1 MHAAG
6 YGLADMRSNVA
17 IAPDTIFHLA
27 SSGKQITGLGILMLA
42 EAGKL
47 DLNDPVSR
55 HLPELAGFDP
65 KVTIRRLLH
74 HTSGIR
80 DFYDEEGVEE
90 VMARCERPANADIIR
105 TYVDLGCPMAR
116 PGIKPGDEF
125 SYSNSGY
132 DLLGTVI
139 ERASGQSYHDFFQ
152 DRVFDRLGMKDTFT
166 APDRRVNDRR
176 RASGYELDDDGNFID
191 AGENAYDDLV
201 GSGSFFTTV
210 LDLCLYD
217 QALATNALVSAASM
231 REALTSGRTN
241 DGKLTDYG
249 FGWYLRRLR
258 GHAVCRSPGRMD
270 RLLLLHL
277 PLSRSAAQHLHPVEP
292 SQRRHRRRRQRRDC
306 RLPLITPP
314 AYHGHVECQSHL
326 EGWSMRKLII
336 AIALTAFAGIAGVQA
351 QTYPSRSITLI
362 VPFPPGGST
371 DVAARIMAERM
382 RPLLGQPVIIEN
394 VGGAGGSIAV
404 GRLARATPDGYTIDI
419 GQWDTHV
426 GSIIYPLTYDLQKDF
441 EPIGLVSVNPQLM
454 VAKKA
459 LPADDLKG
467 LVAWMKANPDKIT
480 FVNQNAAAQVTGIL
494 FEQATGQKVQFIP
507 YRGAGPAM
515 TDLVSGQVDL
525 LVVQGAVALPQV
537 RGGTIK
543 AIANLSSQRSASM
556 PDIPTS
562 EESGV
567 PGLYMSGWFGF
578 FAPKATPKDVIAK
591 LNSAM
596 VQALA
601 DPTVRTRFADL
612 GLDVASRE
620 QQTPEGL
627 AAFQKTEIEKWWPI
641 IKATGVKGE

>member
-1 MHAAG
+1 
-6 YGLADMRSNVA
+6 
-17 IAPDTIFHLA
+17 
-27 SSGKQITGLGILMLA
+27 
-42 EAGKL
+42 
-47 DLNDPVSR
+47 
-55 HLPELAGFDP
+55 
-65 KVTIRRLLH
+65 
-74 HTSGIR
+74 
-80 DFYDEEGVEE
+80 
-90 VMARCERPANADIIR
+90 
-105 TYVDLGCPMAR
+105 
-116 PGIKPGDEF
+116 
-125 SYSNSGY
+125 
-132 DLLGTVI
+132 
-139 ERASGQSYHDFFQ
+139 
-152 DRVFDRLGMKDTFT
+152 
-166 APDRRVNDRR
+166 
-176 RASGYELDDDGNFID
+176 
-191 AGENAYDDLV
+191 
-201 GSGSFFTTV
+201 
-210 LDLCLYD
+210 
-217 QALATNALVSAASM
+217 
-231 REALTSGRTN
+231 
-241 DGKLTDYG
+241 
-249 FGWYLRRLR
+249 
-258 GHAVCRSPGRMD
+258 
-270 RLLLLHL
+270 
-277 PLSRSAAQHLHPVEP
+277 
-292 SQRRHRRRRQRRDC
+292 
-306 RLPLITPP
+306 
-314 AYHGHVECQSHL
+314 
-326 EGWSMRKLII
+326 MRKLII
-336 AIALTAFAGIAGVQA
+336 AIALTAFAGIADVRA

-371 DVAARIMAERM
+371 DVVARIMAERM
-382 RPLLGQPVIIEN
+382 RPLLGQPIIIEN

-537 RGGTIK
+537 RGGTVK

-562 EESGV
+562 DESGV

-578 FAPKATPKDVIAK
+578 FAPKGTPKDVIAK

-627 AAFQKTEIEKWWPI
+627 AVFQKTEIEKWWPI